1 MKLSFTITIFGIFLF
16 IKTTAQTVSD
26 RSKLIQFYQNEDYAS
41 AVEWLLS
48 ISAEVSDKVQY
59 NNDLGY
65 SFYMDD
71 RPEEALE
78 LFKKNY
84 HLQPSNVMASLYLA
98 RLYSNRKEMDSAL
111 FFYNNLIS
119 SQPKNYRFWQKAGLI
134 FYQKNNLD
142 SAGYYFMQAFSI
154 NPRSGPLTN
163 QLADVWIRQKQMARA
178 DSLLQN
184 FLAIDSSVKEVIAK
198 RIDLSY
204 KLADYATAIK
214 WGEKLWND
222 SIDVTLPYIN
232 LAWSYLASDSI
243 DKCISLTE
251 WLTNKNK
258 TSQSLTYCA
267 ALAHAKKKNYEKS
280 NTLLDDCLKQS
291 IQEDAIL
298 YFNAKS
304 DNYESLKQYQN
315 AIRYYD
321 TSYYIFQ
328 SALDLY
334 YTGRIYDKYFNNRAK
349 ANIYYKQF
357 LDKRK
362 NPRNSGE
369 KRVFDYIIAYL
380 KQKG

>member
-1 MKLSFTITIFGIFLF
+1 
-16 IKTTAQTVSD
+16 
-26 RSKLIQFYQNEDYAS
+26 
-41 AVEWLLS
+41 
-48 ISAEVSDKVQY
+48 
-59 NNDLGY
+59 
-65 SFYMDD
+65 
-71 RPEEALE
+71 
-78 LFKKNY
+78 
-84 HLQPSNVMASLYLA
+84 
-98 RLYSNRKEMDSAL
+98 
-111 FFYNNLIS
+111 
-119 SQPKNYRFWQKAGLI
+119 
-134 FYQKNNLD
+134 
-142 SAGYYFMQAFSI
+142 MQAFSI